1 MAKNKITVTI
11 DPRVLS
17 DTDADAASAG
27 LNRSEYVEKVLQDAH
42 YRRLLAAAAST
53 PPLTGSE
60 EEQLR
65 GLLDW
70 QRDLGQ
76 TA

>member
-1 MAKNKITVTI
+1 MAKSKVCVTI
-11 DPRVLS
+11 DPAVLRDA
-17 DTDADAASAG
+17 DTDAVSAG

-42 YRRLLAAAAST
+42 YRRLLAAASAPS
-53 PPLTGSE
+53 LTSVD
-60 EEQLR
+60 EEQIH

>member
-1 MAKNKITVTI
+1 MAKDKVTVTI
-11 DPRVLS
+11 DPQVLS

-27 LNRSEYVEKVLQDAH
+27 LNRSEYVEKVLRDAH
-42 YRRLLAAAAST
+42 YRRLLAVAST

-60 EEQLR
+60 EEHLR

-70 QRDLGQ
+70 QRDLGR

>member
-1 MAKNKITVTI
+1 MAKDKVTVTI

-42 YRRLLAAAAST
+42 YRRLLAAAGT
-53 PPLTGSE
+53 PPLAGSD
-60 EEQLR
+60 EEQIR